1 MSNSQKD
8 FRTYIIG
15 TAKPTERLDAIN
27 RLGGRIYSKTVSLAF
42 KVHEQKGFWLS
53 DGGLKKYLKF
63 KGYPCQAHSV
73 QAIIDD
79 YCGAR
84 RSFFSNKKSNP
95 KAKPPNKT
103 RKFHTFTWR
112 ATGISYKRGK
122 LRLSMGKGNR
132 EPIWLSIDKKFYKNV
147 PAEISLVYN
156 RTTHKYEFH
165 ATYVT
170 QPKRTKAKSLILE
183 GLAHSSFAE
192 VGEMTTQWSSDTDS
206 RAETPAVSPTSD
218 CAQDRNVLFGF
229 REQNFPKSEGTA
241 VAVDMGEIHPIV
253 AFDGIR
259 SEIYNGREHR
269 SKSRYREKSKGS
281 LNRKLSRC
289 ERGSRRWKKL
299 KRAKDRILANM
310 RSQLRDMRH
319 KITSRFV
326 STCHERKLETIVIGD
341 IKHIRRSINY
351 GKRANQKLHQ
361 WAFSQIREMITYK
374 AKAVGISVDTQD
386 EAYTSQ
392 TCPSCGHRKKPS
404 RRTYHCS
411 QCKWKGHRDIVGAS
425 NILTKY
431 QGLLFNPVVGAVV
444 SPTGVR
450 FNPHLRRLDSWSPF
464 SGLISS
470 KPSKR
475 RQRSTRL

>member
-1 MSNSQKD
+1 MSKSQKD
-8 FRTYIIG
+8 FRTYIIA
-15 TAKPTERLDAIN
+15 TAKPTEQLDAIN

-42 KVHEQKGFWLS
+42 KTHEQKGFWLS
-53 DGGLKKYLKF
+53 DTGLKKYLKF
-63 KGYPCQAHSV
+63 KQYPCQAHSV

-84 RSFFSNKKSNP
+84 RSFFSNVKSNP

-122 LRLSMGKGNR
+122 LRLSMGKGR
-132 EPIWLSIDKKFYKNV
+132 EPIWLSIDKKFYQNV
-147 PAEISLVYN
+147 PAEVSLVYN
-156 RTTHKYEFH
+156 KNIKRYEFH
-165 ATYVT
+165 ASYVM
-170 QPKRTKAKSLILE
+170 QPKKAK
-183 GLAHSSFAE
+183 
-192 VGEMTTQWSSDTDS
+192 T
-206 RAETPAVSPTSD
+206 
-218 CAQDRNVLFGF
+218 
-229 REQNFPKSEGTA
+229 KSGTA

-253 AFDGIR
+253 SFDGIR

-269 SKSRYREKSKGS
+269 SKQRYQNKSKAS

-289 ERGSRRWKKL
+289 KRGSQRWKKL
-299 KRAKDRILANM
+299 KRAKNVTLAALQ
-310 RSQLRDMRH
+310 SQLRDMRH

-326 STCHERKLETIVIGD
+326 STCHERKIETIVIGD
-341 IKHIRRSINY
+341 IKHIRQSIDY
-351 GKRANQKLHQ
+351 GKKANQKLHQ

-374 AKAVGISVDTQD
+374 AKAVGINVITED

-411 QCKWKGHRDIVGAS
+411 KCKWQGHRDIVGAS

-431 QGLLFNPVVGAVV
+431 QGLLFNPVVGVVV
-444 SPTGVR
+444 SPRGVR
-450 FNPHLRRLDSWSPF
+450 FHPHLRRLDKWSPF
-464 SGLISS
+464 SGLKSS

>member
-1 MSNSQKD
+1 MSKSEKD
-8 FRTYIIG
+8 FRTYIIA
-15 TAKPTERLDAIN
+15 TAKPTEQLDAIN

-42 KVHEQKGFWLS
+42 KTHEQKGFWIS

-84 RSFFSNKKSNP
+84 RSFFSNVKSNP

-122 LRLSMGKGNR
+122 LRLSMGKGR
-132 EPIWLSIDKKFYKNV
+132 EPIWLSIDKKFYQNV
-147 PAEISLVYN
+147 PAEVSLVYN
-156 RTTHKYEFH
+156 KTTKRYDFH
-165 ATYVT
+165 ATYQI
-170 QPKRTKAKSLILE
+170 QPKRTKAKSE
-183 GLAHSSFAE
+183 
-192 VGEMTTQWSSDTDS
+192 
-206 RAETPAVSPTSD
+206 
-218 CAQDRNVLFGF
+218 
-229 REQNFPKSEGTA
+229 TA

-253 AFDGIR
+253 AFDGVH

-269 SKSRYREKSKGS
+269 SKQRYQNKAIAS
-281 LNRKLSRC
+281 LNQKLSRC
-289 ERGSRRWKKL
+289 KRGSRRWKKL
-299 KRAKDRILANM
+299 KRAKNATLAALQ
-310 RSQLRDMRH
+310 SQLRDMRH

-326 STCHERKLETIVIGD
+326 STCRERKLETIVIGD
-341 IKHIRRSINY
+341 IKHIRQSINY
-351 GKRANQKLHQ
+351 GKKANQKLHQ
-361 WAFSQIREMITYK
+361 WAFGQIRDMITYK
-374 AKAVGISVDTQD
+374 AKAVGIKIDFQD

-411 QCKWKGHRDIVGAS
+411 KCKWQGHRDIVGAS

-444 SPTGVR
+444 SLTGVR
-450 FNPHLRRLDSWSPF
+450 FHPHLRRLDKWSPF